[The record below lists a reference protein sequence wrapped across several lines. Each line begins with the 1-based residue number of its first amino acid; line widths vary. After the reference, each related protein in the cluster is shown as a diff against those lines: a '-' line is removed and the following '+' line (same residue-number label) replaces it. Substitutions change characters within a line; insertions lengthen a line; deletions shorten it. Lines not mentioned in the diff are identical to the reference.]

1 MAAVRVFSPT
11 GSSFGGFCR
20 APPALPCAASA
31 CDAPALMMALLA
43 PRSLVP
49 LPVRRQRPSVVLVPR
64 PDQVPKGRANTAR
77 MARLLQGH
85 VDREAR
91 QGQGRPQEERRGL
104 EQGIDPD
111 QGRRQRRHC
120 DRLRRGAQGVRAGSP
135 RWPSPRRLQTAARAA
150 RAACSVLASDRDDM
164 RPPAAVS
171 RVSNT

>member
-120 DRLRRGAQGVRAGSP
+120 DRLRRGAQGVRAGLATLAFSAP
-135 RWPSPRRLQTAARAA
+135 PSNCGPCCPCCMQ
-150 RAACSVLASDRDDM
+150 
-164 RPPAAVS
+164 
-171 RVSNT
+171 RVGV